1 MLEFPEEQGPDLL
14 VELERLEAKVQEVT
28 DSIEKLREEKRT
40 LEREC
45 GRLERQCEQ
54 LRGERSVTVGRLT
67 SLIAKVDALRGEA

>member
-1 MLEFPEEQGPDLL
+1 MLEIPDEQGQDVLA
-14 VELERLEAKVQEVT
+14 ELEQLESKVQEVT
-28 DSIEKLREEKRT
+28 ILIERLREEKRT

-45 GRLERQCEQ
+45 GRLERQCEL